1 MVLVSSSIFLL
12 IADWE
17 SFSLSNSSLRSPGKW
32 IHLFN
37 DVSRDVPAIIRH
49 VVAWIY
55 LKVLAE
61 MLVPSCGRI
70 APRSKLHYFSPQI
83 WNAYGRSSDPY
94 SKVLPLILLSMS
106 FVLANS
112 CYHIIAREKRSSGA
126 AVWWRGT
133 VFIIRSDG
141 RMIYVCSHNNGQ
153 LLRGPNN
160 NKPDFRLKMSTKFHK
175 KFTISSSLK
184 LK

>member
-83 WNAYGRSSDPY
+83 WYAYDRYSDPY
-94 SKVLPLILLSMS
+94 WKVLPLNK
-106 FVLANS
+106 NS
-112 CYHIIAREKRSSGA
+112 PVKS
-126 AVWWRGT
+126 
-133 VFIIRSDG
+133 
-141 RMIYVCSHNNGQ
+141 Q
-153 LLRGPNN
+153 
-160 NKPDFRLKMSTKFHK
+160 KSTKK
-175 KFTISSSLK
+175 MIQCDNNAKITEKNDKYASYALICN
-184 LK
+184 